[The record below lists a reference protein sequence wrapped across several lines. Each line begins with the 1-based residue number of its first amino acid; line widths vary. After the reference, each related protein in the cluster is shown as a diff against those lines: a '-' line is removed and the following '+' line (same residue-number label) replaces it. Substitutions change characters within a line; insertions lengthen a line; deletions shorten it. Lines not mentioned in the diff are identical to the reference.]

1 MLVSSARCNV
11 TSLAALLSA
20 SAGRESPNGSNG
32 GPDPLASDRS
42 LQMRE
47 NGVTGQI
54 GKKKCVVM

>member
-20 SAGRESPNGSNG
+20 SAWRESLNGV
-32 GPDPLASDRS
+32 PDPLASERS
-42 LQMRE
+42 LQMSE